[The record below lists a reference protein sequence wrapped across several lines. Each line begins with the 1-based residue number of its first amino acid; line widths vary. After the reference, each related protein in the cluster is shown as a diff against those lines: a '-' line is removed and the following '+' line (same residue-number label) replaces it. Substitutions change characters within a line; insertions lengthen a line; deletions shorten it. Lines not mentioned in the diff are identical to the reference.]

1 MRRLIVVAVVVV
13 ALAISYRSF
22 GSAETGT
29 GSLTLPQPSPNIG
42 EAAPPFAV
50 PSEEGGEFELAEDG
64 AYVLAFLSTLNGQS
78 NQARVGFEQLAR
90 EYSDEGIDF
99 AVVYVNSA
107 PNDESIAYEVLQ
119 DRTGRLTS
127 YYNVK
132 RVPRLFMI
140 EDGTVRLVQNGY
152 YPENEEQMET
162 EIQAFLDERAEQAN
176 GEDESNGEGAD

>member
-1 MRRLIVVAVVVV
+1 MRRLVIVAVLVV

-42 EAAPPFAV
+42 EVAPPFTV

-78 NQARVGFEQLAR
+78 NQARVGFEQIAQ
-90 EYSDEGIDF
+90 EYSDESIEF

-107 PNDESIAYEVLQ
+107 PNDKSIAYEVLQ
-119 DRTGRLTS
+119 DRTGILTS
-127 YYNVK
+127 DYNVK

-140 EDGTVRLVQNGY
+140 EDGRVRLVQNGY
-152 YPENEEQMET
+152 YPENEAQLEE
-162 EIQAFLDERAEQAN
+162 EIEAYLESESEQAN
-176 GEDESNGEGAD
+176 GEEVD